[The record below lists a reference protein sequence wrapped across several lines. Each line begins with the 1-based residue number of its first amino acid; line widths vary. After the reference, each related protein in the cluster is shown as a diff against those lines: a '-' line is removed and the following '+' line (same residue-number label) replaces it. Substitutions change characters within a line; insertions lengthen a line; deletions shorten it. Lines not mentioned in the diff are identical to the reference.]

1 MSFLSSVNQTTVV
14 KFYSTVMD
22 DVLAGVREAF
32 LDEGVDEQVLQ
43 ELRHS
48 WESKV
53 LASKALDP
61 PEVVEP
67 QPPPLQ
73 VPQVQNETNKIHQ
86 QTNGTQPVQSTS
98 APKNKPSTSMNT
110 QQNVVKQQFTP
121 APSHQTNLTNTATT
135 DLNNKM
141 VPISLTLPPP
151 AGSQNTQPRVYS
163 LQVPASAL
171 QSDQLQR
178 ILTAPVISATMA
190 LPESV
195 ASNLLQQHVTAALQG
210 QASVIPTAT
219 NNTGNNVL
227 QLGGAQNLLLPENSN
242 RQFSHMNQISGNIS
256 QIDGTCDVSDDE
268 IEPSTNPS
276 LLIEEPVNF
285 SITVLDKI
293 HQVDGIYDTSDDD
306 DEDDDDDDDDID
318 DDDDDD
324 DDDNKEDEENEEAE
338 NGVEDD
344 PLNSGDDVSEGDNTD
359 LFDTDNVVVC
369 QYDKINRSRNKWKF
383 YLKDGIMNLSG
394 RDYIFQKANGDA
406 EW

>member
-14 KFYSTVMD
+14 KFYSNVMD

-43 ELRHS
+43 ELRQM
-48 WESKV
+48 WEAKV
-53 LASKALDP
+53 LASKAIDP
-61 PEVVEP
+61 PEIVEP

-73 VPQVQNETNKIHQ
+73 VSQPQNEPNRVHQ
-86 QTNGTQPVQSTS
+86 QTNGTQQPMQSS
-98 APKNKPSTSMNT
+98 SSPKNKPSTSVNN
-110 QQNVVKQQFTP
+110 QQNVMKQFTP
-121 APSHQTNLTNTATT
+121 APSQTINLTNTAVT

-151 AGSQNTQPRVYS
+151 SGSQNTQPRVYS

-178 ILTAPVISATMA
+178 ILTAPVISATMS

-219 NNTGNNVL
+219 NNTG
-227 QLGGAQNLLLPENSN
+227 GAQNLLIPQNSN
-242 RQFSHMNQISGNIS
+242 RQFPHMNQISGNIS
-256 QIDGTCDVSDDE
+256 QVDGACDVSDDE
-268 IEPSTNPS
+268 GEPSTNTTS
-276 LLIEEPVNF
+276 LNEEPVNF

-324 DDDNKEDEENEEAE
+324 DDDNKDEEENEEAE
-338 NGVEDD
+338 NGVEED
-344 PLNSGDDVSEGDNTD
+344 PLNSEDDVSEGDNTD